1 MNDLIEQY
9 NLELRYQ
16 EKKSNVRT
24 LRSFL
29 WFFIAMVVIW
39 VLTAVDFFVID
50 TGMVTSAVG
59 YSSGKGRNVR
69 EIVKQADESMYIDKA
84 RCKQSGDEI
93 SRRE

>member
-50 TGMVTSAVG
+50 TGMVTIAFSIAAVLMLVPLMVFL
-59 YSSGKGRNVR
+59 KGNL
-69 EIVKQADESMYIDKA
+69 EAAWVKYMLLAVL
-84 RCKQSGDEI
+84 
-93 SRRE
+93 